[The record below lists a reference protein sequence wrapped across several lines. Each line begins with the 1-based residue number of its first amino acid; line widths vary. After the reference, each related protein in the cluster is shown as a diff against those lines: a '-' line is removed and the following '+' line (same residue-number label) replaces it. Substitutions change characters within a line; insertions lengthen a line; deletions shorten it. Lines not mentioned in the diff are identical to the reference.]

1 MRTEEQIEA
10 IADLNEADS
19 KRLTSFVCLPD
30 NAVGLNGVCKW
41 SCYTNGSDTCLDL
54 GITEEAGFTA
64 SEVANARE
72 RFTLATATL
81 FELI

>member
-1 MRTEEQIEA
+1 MRTQEQIEA
-10 IADLNEADS
+10 IADLNAADE
-19 KRLTSFVCLPD
+19 KRLRDFVCLPED
-30 NAVGLNGVCKW
+30 ATGLDGVGKW
-41 SCYTNGSDTCLDL
+41 SCYINGSDTCLDL

-72 RFTLATATL
+72 RFTLATAKF